1 VNLLFRVVGNDA
13 KTRNKK
19 EISKG
24 GDLMAILRWRDP
36 FETTA
41 FTELNRLQ
49 GEMNMLFDRFFGE
62 RTPVRNAGVFPA
74 VNVTQD
80 DDNVY
85 ITAELPGIAGR
96 DLDIT
101 VEEDTVLIRGERK
114 AEPEGEDVS
123 YHRRERGEGK
133 FSRTVTLPTRILA
146 DGATAETK
154 DGILRLTLPK
164 AEEVKPKKIEIKV
177 E

>member
-1 VNLLFRVVGNDA
+1 MFRAGVDEVE
-13 KTRNKK
+13 TRNTE
-19 EISKG
+19 EILKG
-24 GDLMAILRWRDP
+24 GDRMAILRWRDP

-49 GEMNMLFDRFFGE
+49 EEMNMLFDRFFGE

-85 ITAELPGIAGR
+85 ITAELPGIPGK

-114 AEPEGEDVS
+114 AEPEGEEIS

-133 FSRTVTLPTRILA
+133 FSRTVTLPTRIVA

-177 E
+177 G